1 VLAHERCHLRRR
13 DNLWS
18 ALHRLVEVGF
28 WFHPFVWWIGAR
40 MVAERERACDEAVL
54 AEGRDPAVY
63 ARAMIEVCRHFVAV
77 PVDCA
82 AGISGGGLSG
92 RVRAVL
98 DRKLG
103 ARLTP
108 LRALLLAVLAVA
120 AVAAPVAAGMAWA
133 QAATQSSKLGSFD
146 AFTIKPAAPLG
157 PGRMMFRFDPTR
169 VTIEG
174 ATFGTLIERA
184 FDLQPF
190 LFVFPDSLSK
200 QRWDITAVTSAP
212 VAPAQMNPMLQALLV
227 QQFQIKFH
235 HESREMEAYG
245 LEVGDA
251 GAKVAPAAMPAA
263 AEQRGGN
270 VHLRVLP
277 TPGGAASV
285 TLAGTMTLAALAKAL
300 AQQLGRPV
308 LDETRLAGAYAVTLN
323 YAMPAGGVNRTLS
336 PALAAALG
344 VGRERAPASASAP
357 PLASA
362 PAPSLASALGRL
374 GLKLIASRRAVSVLV
389 IDSAAAAPL
398 DSHAGAL
405 P

>member
-1 VLAHERCHLRRR
+1 LKFLVPFGALAALGALVPRTAPATAPPAALAALSRPFVASSATAFVAAAPRAGMAWLPILGTIWLLGSVLLAARWLRAWLRLWRLARTVNCGGVNASFEPGVFGIFRPVLLLPAALEQRLSAEQLEAVLAHERCHLRRR

-63 ARAMIEVCRHFVAV
+63 ARAMIE
-77 PVDCA
+77 
-82 AGISGGGLSG
+82 
-92 RVRAVL
+92 
-98 DRKLG
+98 RKLG

-108 LRALLLAVLAVA
+108 LRALRLAVLAVA

-212 VAPAQMNPMLQALLV
+212 
-227 QQFQIKFH
+227 
-235 HESREMEAYG
+235 
-245 LEVGDA
+245 
-251 GAKVAPAAMPAA
+251 
-263 AEQRGGN
+263 
-270 VHLRVLP
+270 
-277 TPGGAASV
+277 
-285 TLAGTMTLAALAKAL
+285 
-300 AQQLGRPV
+300 
-308 LDETRLAGAYAVTLN
+308 
-323 YAMPAGGVNRTLS
+323 
-336 PALAAALG
+336 
-344 VGRERAPASASAP
+344 
-357 PLASA
+357 
-362 PAPSLASALGRL
+362 
-374 GLKLIASRRAVSVLV
+374 
-389 IDSAAAAPL
+389 
-398 DSHAGAL
+398 
-405 P
+405 